1 MQILIV
7 SHVAPIRRSLQST
20 LERAQYRTLIAE
32 SLDEATRILSVN
44 LSIDVVITEWN
55 LMTGTALE
63 LQTHC
68 QQLDRLADTSLAVSL
83 PHFVILAT
91 PSADGAQSKGRNLV
105 QEIQKF
111 GFRDVFEKPIDHTRI
126 LQRMK
131 SISQERSVKHQ
142 AANSKPL
149 SLEPSAATEVQSP
162 VWSERLLQ
170 LEEQIANLS
179 HTIRT
184 HDELLQ
190 AVQLTLKKIA

>member
-20 LERAQYRTLIAE
+20 LERAHYRTLIAE

-91 PSADGAQSKGRNLV
+91 PSVDGAQSKGRNLV

-142 AANSKPL
+142 AAHSKPM